1 MIAYSFFTLLHE
13 PTAFHF
19 VVSTLT
25 CLIRDLESTSFPIT
39 FTSHLILTVMV
50 TVVFA
55 ALLFRF
61 PPFCF
66 NFLFVFL
73 QVVDLQITLRNDDI
87 DFLTAKEDY
96 CVKWHS
102 TDAESG
108 IRKSEVSVCS
118 KMNPNDCLMRAVDVG
133 NQTSVCISDLEF
145 KEGFQYVTK
154 IRTENKIGLFTELF
168 SDGFVVDTT
177 PPFTGEVVYTDKSRT
192 SLTRTEVITYSQI
205 SVKWDGF
212 VDQESGIQRSYIC
225 LGTNPGECNI
235 RNFTDVKN
243 ATSFIFKN
251 LMPLQGERYF
261 VAVKVENGAGLTSD
275 VKTSD
280 AIFIDKTGMVSKFS
294 FRY

>member
-1 MIAYSFFTLLHE
+1 M
-13 PTAFHF
+13 
-19 VVSTLT
+19 
-25 CLIRDLESTSFPIT
+25 
-39 FTSHLILTVMV
+39 
-50 TVVFA
+50 
-55 ALLFRF
+55 
-61 PPFCF
+61 
-66 NFLFVFL
+66 
-73 QVVDLQITLRNDDI
+73 VDLQITLRNDDI

-192 SLTRTEVITYSQI
+192 SLKRFEVIAYSQI

-261 VAVKVENGAGLTSD
+261 VSVKVENGAGLTSD